1 MKNIVFGILA
11 HVDSGKTTLSEGMLY
26 ECKSIRKL
34 GRVDHGDTAL
44 DTNEIEKADKK
55 YFFNMSMFSLSK
67 EPKIYDKIPCHFA
80 DNDVLLSRKDII
92 DKVGITPDD
101 DLFTRL
107 YKLSTLEETRIEFI
121 IKNK

>member
-1 MKNIVFGILA
+1 
-11 HVDSGKTTLSEGMLY
+11 
-26 ECKSIRKL
+26 
-34 GRVDHGDTAL
+34 
-44 DTNEIEKADKK
+44 
-55 YFFNMSMFSLSK
+55 MSMFSLSK

>member
-1 MKNIVFGILA
+1 MKIYLYFG
-11 HVDSGKTTLSEGMLY
+11 EY
-26 ECKSIRKL
+26 RL
-34 GRVDHGDTAL
+34 GFLEKCIESRTAKYL
-44 DTNEIEKADKK
+44 WVPDINEIEKADKK